1 MTTCGIIRILHM
13 YGRAPVVLAGRRTYK
28 GRNGKERR
36 DRKQTKQNETKQNKT
51 DQKSEQ
57 TNKQPNKQICIHT
70 YIHTHTYTYTYTV
83 LLYVYILILI
93 LPYLG
98 FFQQGWVVFGWVCDY
113 IGCTSSFHQVC
124 CGHPWLIGVFGFWGH
139 GSVCCATKG

>member
-1 MTTCGIIRILHM
+1 MVLYVFFTCM
-13 YGRAPVVLAGRRTYK
+13 DVLLLFWPGDELIKEGMEKK
-28 GRNGKERR
+28 GEIENKPN
-36 DRKQTKQNETKQNKT
+36 KTKQNKT
-51 DQKSEQ
+51 KPTKKANKQINNQ
-57 TNKQPNKQICIHT
+57 TNKYASIHT
-70 YIHTHTYTYTYTV
+70 YIHTHTYTV